1 MKRAD
6 RASFLAAA
14 ALVAGLVWLSLSIL
28 PLPARAPG
36 QIGGVEPARAD
47 APEGPGEFAAPL
59 ALPAV
64 KPGKARSPP
73 SPGAQVEALVASGD
87 PHAAYLAFGL
97 IDGCARRA
105 AGRRPAEPAEPA
117 CRDISATHL
126 RLRLP
131 LLEAAARAGV
141 PGAATAWTGEGPF
154 GDKTA
159 LTQRPDDPL
168 VIEWVRQAV
177 EMIRAA
183 AGRDDVAAITQL
195 GWLTVHW
202 NMSDTERLSALVN
215 HPAEWEPRTGAM
227 APNCQEPRCR

>member
-6 RASFLAAA
+6 GASILAA
-14 ALVAGLVWLSLSIL
+14 ALVIGLACLALSIL
-28 PLPARAPG
+28 PLPLPLPASG
-36 QIGGVEPARAD
+36 QAGGAEPERGRELERGVEFAKPLIL
-47 APEGPGEFAAPL
+47 PAAP
-59 ALPAV
+59 A
-64 KPGKARSPP
+64 GKAPPLP
-73 SPGAQVEALVASGD
+73 SPGARVEALVASGE
-87 PHAAYLAFGL
+87 PHDAYLAFRL
-97 IDGCARRA
+97 IDRCARGPQA
-105 AGRRPAEPAEPA
+105 RPQIEPA
-117 CRDISATHL
+117 CRDISATQL

-168 VIEWVRQAV
+168 VVEWVRQAV
-177 EMIRAA
+177 EMIRTA

-215 HPAEWEPRTGAM
+215 HPAEWEPHTP
-227 APNCQEPRCR
+227 APAAICQEPATCR